1 MEPVQLAAILAGAV
15 LLASMVSVEV
25 GISVALIELALGV
38 ALGNTF
44 SLDPNASWL
53 VFIAGFA
60 SVVLTFLAGAE
71 VDPDDFRE
79 RFGASMAIGVVSFLG
94 PFVAATL
101 IALGPLGWTTKASL
115 IAGTALSTTSLAVVY
130 AVLVET
136 GLNTV
141 RVGKLIMSACFVTDM
156 CTVIA
161 LSVIFIKPTVWFP
174 VFLVVSVALIVLL
187 PKLSPWFF
195 GRYGD
200 RVIEPEI
207 KLVFV
212 ILFVLMV
219 LGKEANSQAVLPAFV
234 LGLVM
239 SRHYQ
244 RHQEEQR
251 RLRVVAFAFLTPFF
265 FLRGGMNVSLAA
277 VFANLGVLGLL
288 VAAKMIPKLGLVY
301 PLAVRHTSPHATFTT
316 LLMSTG
322 LTFGTISALY
332 GLGAHIIDRT
342 QFSLLVT
349 VVVLSA
355 IVPTAIAQRWFSPP
369 VHEPGEH
376 PHHLLPP
383 EPSEILI
390 GEPSQ

>member
-1 MEPVQLAAILAGAV
+1 VEPVQLAAILAGAALV
-15 LLASMVSVEV
+15 ASMVSVEI
-25 GISVALIELALGV
+25 GISVALIELALGI
-38 ALGNTF
+38 ALGNVF

-53 VFIAGFA
+53 VFIATFA

-71 VDPDDFRE
+71 VDPNDFRE
-79 RFGASMAIGVVSFLG
+79 RFGASIAIGVVSFAG
-94 PFVAATL
+94 PFVTATL

-136 GLNTV
+136 GLNRV
-141 RVGKLIMSACFVTDM
+141 SVGKLIMSACFVTDM

-161 LSVIFIKPTVWFP
+161 LSLIFIKPTIWFP
-174 VFLVVSVALIVLL
+174 VFLIVSVTVIGLL
-187 PKLSPWFF
+187 PRLAPWFF
-195 GRYGD
+195 GHYGD

-207 KLVFV
+207 KLVFA
-212 ILFVLMV
+212 ILLALMV
-219 LGKEANSQAVLPAFV
+219 LGSEANSQAVLPAFV

-244 RHQEEQR
+244 QHHEEQR

-265 FLRGGMNVSLAA
+265 FLRGGLNVSLSA
-277 VFANLGVLGLL
+277 VLANLGVLAAL
-288 VAAKMIPKLGLVY
+288 VVAKMIPKLGLVY
-301 PLAVRHTSPHATFTT
+301 PLARRHVTPNATFTT

-332 GLGAHIIDRT
+332 GLTAHIIDRT

-369 VHEPGEH
+369 IPADQ
-376 PHHLLPP
+376 PHHLMPP
-383 EPSEILI
+383 DASEILI
-390 GEPSQ
+390 GEQ

>member
-1 MEPVQLAAILAGAV
+1 MEPAQLAAILVGAA
-15 LLASMVSVEV
+15 LLASMVSVEF

-44 SLDPNASWL
+44 HLDPDAPWL
-53 VFIAGFA
+53 AFIASFA

-79 RFGASMAIGVVSFLG
+79 RLGAAVAIGVVSFAG
-94 PFVAATL
+94 PFIVATL
-101 IALGPLGWTTKASL
+101 VALGPLGWTMKAAL
-115 IAGTALSTTSLAVVY
+115 IAGCALSTTSLAVVY

-136 GLNTV
+136 RLNTV

-156 CTVIA
+156 CTVVA
-161 LSVIFIKPTVWFP
+161 LSVIFITPTVWFP
-174 VFLVVSVALIVLL
+174 IFLAVSVVLIVIL

-195 GRYGD
+195 RRYGD

-207 KLVFV
+207 KIVFA
-212 ILFVLMV
+212 ILLALMV
-219 LGKEANSQAVLPAFV
+219 LGSEANSQAVLPAFV

-265 FLRGGMNVSLAA
+265 FLRGGLNVSLEA
-277 VFANLGVLGLL
+277 VFANLGILGVL
-288 VAAKMIPKLGLVY
+288 VAAKMLPKLGLIY
-301 PLAVRHTSPHATFTT
+301 PLARRHASPNATFTT

-332 GLGAHIIDRT
+332 GLTAHIIDRT
-342 QFSLLVT
+342 EFSLLVT

-355 IVPTAIAQRWFSPP
+355 IVPTAIAQRWFSPD
-369 VHEPGEH
+369 EH
-376 PHHLLPP
+376 PHQFLPP
-383 EPSEILI
+383 EPAESLR
-390 GEPSQ
+390 

>member
-1 MEPVQLAAILAGAV
+1 MGPVSLAAILAGAI
-15 LLASMVSVEV
+15 LLGSMVSVEV
-25 GISVALIELALGV
+25 GVSVALIELALGI

-44 SLDPNASWL
+44 HLNADASWL
-53 VFIAGFA
+53 VFIASFA

-71 VDPDDFRE
+71 VDPDYFRE
-79 RFGASMAIGVVSFLG
+79 RFRAAVTIGVVSFAG
-94 PFVAATL
+94 PFVVATL

-161 LSVIFIKPTVWFP
+161 LSVIFIKPTAWFP
-174 VFLVVSVALIVLL
+174 VFLAVSVAVIVAL

-195 GRYGD
+195 ARYGD

-207 KLVFV
+207 KIVFA
-212 ILFVLMV
+212 ILLALMV
-219 LGKEANSQAVLPAFV
+219 LADKANSQAVLPAFV

-277 VFANLGVLGLL
+277 VVANLGILGVL
-288 VAAKMIPKLGLVY
+288 VAAKMVPKLGLIY
-301 PLAVRHTSPHATFTT
+301 PLARRHAKANATFTT

-332 GLGAHIIDRT
+332 GLTAHIINRT

-355 IVPTAIAQRWFSPP
+355 IVPTAIAQRWFSP
-369 VHEPGEH
+369 HDEH
-376 PHHLLPP
+376 LHRVLPP
-383 EPSEILI
+383 EPAEILI
-390 GEPSQ
+390 GEPRSAEA

>member
-25 GISVALIELALGV
+25 GISVALVELALGV

-53 VFIAGFA
+53 VFIASFA

-79 RFGASMAIGVVSFLG
+79 RFGASISIGVVSFLG

-101 IALGPLGWTTKASL
+101 VAFGPLGWSAKASL

-161 LSVIFIKPTVWFP
+161 LSVIFIEPTIWFP

-195 GRYGD
+195 RRYGD

-212 ILFVLMV
+212 ILFALMV
-219 LGKEANSQAVLPAFV
+219 LGDEANSQAVLPAFV

-251 RLRVVAFAFLTPFF
+251 RMRVVAFAFLTPFF
-265 FLRGGMNVSLAA
+265 FLRGGLNVSLAA
-277 VFANLGVLGLL
+277 VIANLGVLGVLA
-288 VAAKMIPKLGLVY
+288 AAKMIPKLGLIY
-301 PLAVRHTSPHATFTT
+301 PLARRHTGPNATFTT

-332 GLGAHIIDRT
+332 GLNAHIIDRT

-369 VHEPGEH
+369 GPGEH
-376 PHHLLPP
+376 AHLPLPP
-383 EPSEILI
+383 EPSELLI
-390 GEPSQ
+390 GDGS

>member
-1 MEPVQLAAILAGAV
+1 MDSIQLAAILVSAA
-15 LLASMVSVEV
+15 LLASMVSIEV
-25 GISVALIELALGV
+25 GISVALIELALGI
-38 ALGNTF
+38 ALGNAF
-44 SLDPNASWL
+44 NLDPNASWL
-53 VFIAGFA
+53 VLIAGFA

-79 RFGASMAIGVVSFLG
+79 RFGASIAIGVVSFAG

-101 IALGPLGWTTKASL
+101 IALGALGWTTEASL

-161 LSVIFIKPTVWFP
+161 LSVIFITPTVWFP

-207 KLVFV
+207 KLVFA
-212 ILFVLMV
+212 ILLGLMV
-219 LGKEANSQAVLPAFV
+219 LGDAAKSQAVLPAFV

-265 FLRGGMNVSLAA
+265 FLRGGMNVSLAS
-277 VFANLGVLGLL
+277 VFANVGVLAVL

-301 PLAVRHTSPHATFTT
+301 PLARRHAQPHATFTT

-332 GLGAHIIDRT
+332 GLNAHIIDRT

-369 VHEPGEH
+369 GPDAHVHH
-376 PHHLLPP
+376 ALPP

-390 GEPSQ
+390 GETS

>member
-1 MEPVQLAAILAGAV
+1 MDPISLAAILIGAV
-15 LLASMVSVEV
+15 LLASMVSVEF

-38 ALGNTF
+38 ALGNIF
-44 SLDPNASWL
+44 SLDPNQSWL
-53 VFIAGFA
+53 VLIAGFA

-79 RFGASMAIGVVSFLG
+79 RFGASMAIGIASFAG
-94 PFVAATL
+94 PFVVATL
-101 IALGPLGWTTKASL
+101 VALGPLGWSIKASL

-141 RVGKLIMSACFVTDM
+141 RIGKLIMSACFVTDM

-161 LSVIFIKPTVWFP
+161 LSVIFITPTIWFP
-174 VFLVVSVALIVLL
+174 VFLVVSVAVIVGL
-187 PKLSPWFF
+187 PKLAPWFF
-195 GRYGD
+195 RRYGD
-200 RVIEPEI
+200 RVIEPEV
-207 KLVFV
+207 KLVFAV
-212 ILFVLMV
+212 LLGLMV
-219 LGKEANSQAVLPAFV
+219 LGKAANSQAVLPAFV

-244 RHQEEQR
+244 RHREEQR
-251 RLRVVAFAFLTPFF
+251 RLRIVAFAFLTPFF
-265 FLRGGMNVSLAA
+265 FVRGGMNVSLTA

-288 VAAKMIPKLGLVY
+288 LAAKLVPKLGLVY
-301 PLAVRHTSPHATFTT
+301 PLGRKHAPANATFLT

-332 GLGAHIIDRT
+332 GLTAHIIDRT

-355 IVPTAIAQRWFSPP
+355 IVPTAIAQRWFSPQVP
-369 VHEPGEH
+369 AGQ

-383 EPSEILI
+383 DPSEILI
-390 GEPSQ
+390 GEGS

>member
-1 MEPVQLAAILAGAV
+1 MEPVQLAAILASAV
-15 LLASMVSVEV
+15 LLASMVSVEI

-44 SLDPNASWL
+44 NLDPDASWL
-53 VFIAGFA
+53 VFIASFA

-79 RFGASMAIGVVSFLG
+79 RFGASITIGVVSFAG

-101 IALGPLGWTTKASL
+101 VALGPLGWTTKASL

-161 LSVIFIKPTVWFP
+161 LSAIFIKPTVWFP

-207 KLVFV
+207 KLVFA
-212 ILFVLMV
+212 ILLALMV
-219 LGKEANSQAVLPAFV
+219 LGDAANGQAVLPAFV

-251 RLRVVAFAFLTPFF
+251 RLRIVAFAFLTPFF
-265 FLRGGMNVSLAA
+265 FLRGGLNVSLAA
-277 VFANLGVLGLL
+277 VFANLGVLGVL
-288 VAAKMIPKLGLVY
+288 VAAKMVPKLGLIY
-301 PLAVRHTSPHATFTT
+301 PLARRHTGPNAAFTT

-332 GLGAHIIDRT
+332 GLTAHIIDRT

-355 IVPTAIAQRWFSPP
+355 IIPTAIAQRWFSPAQ
-369 VHEPGEH
+369 PGAH
-376 PHHLLPP
+376 PHHHTLPP
-383 EPSEILI
+383 EPSEILV
-390 GEPSQ
+390 GEAS

>member
-1 MEPVQLAAILAGAV
+1 MEPIQLAAILAGAV
-15 LLASMVSVEV
+15 LLASMVSVEI
-25 GISVALIELALGV
+25 GISVALIELALGI

-44 SLDPNASWL
+44 NLDPDASWL
-53 VFIAGFA
+53 VFIASFA

-79 RFGASMAIGVVSFLG
+79 RLGASIAIGVVSFAG
-94 PFVAATL
+94 PFAAATL
-101 IALGPLGWTTKASL
+101 VALGPLGWTTKASL

-141 RVGKLIMSACFVTDM
+141 RVGKLLMSACFVTNM

-161 LSVIFIKPTVWFP
+161 LSTIFIQPTAWFP
-174 VFLVVSVALIVLL
+174 VFLAVSVGFIVLL
-187 PKLSPWFF
+187 PRLSPRFF

-207 KLVFV
+207 KLVFA
-212 ILFVLMV
+212 ILLALMV
-219 LGKEANSQAVLPAFV
+219 LGEAAHSQAVLPALV

-265 FLRGGMNVSLAA
+265 FLRGGLNVSLAA

-288 VAAKMIPKLGLVY
+288 AAAKMVPKLTLVY
-301 PLAVRHTSPHATFTT
+301 PLARRYTSPNAAFTT

-332 GLGAHIIDRT
+332 GLTAHIIDRT

-349 VVVLSA
+349 VVVLSS
-355 IVPTAIAQRWFSPP
+355 IVPTAIAQRRFSPSL
-369 VHEPGEH
+369 PGEH
-376 PHHLLPP
+376 PHHTLPP

-390 GEPSQ
+390 GEPS

>member
-1 MEPVQLAAILAGAV
+1 V
-15 LLASMVSVEV
+15 LVASMASVEAGV
-25 GISVALIELALGV
+25 SVALIELALGV
-38 ALGNTF
+38 VLGNVF

-53 VFIAGFA
+53 AFIATFA

-79 RFGASMAIGVVSFLG
+79 RFWASIGIGVVSFAG
-94 PFVAATL
+94 PFGVATL
-101 IALGPLGWTTKASL
+101 VALGPLGWTTKASL

-161 LSVIFIKPTVWFP
+161 LSTIFIQPTVWFP
-174 VFLVVSVALIVLL
+174 VFLVVSIALIFAV
-187 PKLSPWFF
+187 PRAAPWFF
-195 GRYGD
+195 RRFGD

-207 KLVFV
+207 KLIFAV
-212 ILFVLMV
+212 LFALMV
-219 LGKEANSQAVLPAFV
+219 LADQANSQAVLPAFV

-244 RHQEEQR
+244 QHLEQQR
-251 RLRVVAFAFLTPFF
+251 RMRVVAFAFLTPFF
-265 FLRGGMNVSLAA
+265 FLRGGLNVSLGE
-277 VFANLGVLGLL
+277 VFTNIGVLGLL
-288 VAAKMIPKLGLVY
+288 VAAKMVPKLTLVY
-301 PLAVRHTSPHATFTT
+301 PLARRPAAPYGVFTT

-322 LTFGTISALY
+322 LTFGTISSLY
-332 GLGAHIIDRT
+332 GLNAHIINRT

-355 IVPTAIAQRWFSPP
+355 IIPTAIAQRWFSPP
-369 VHEPGEH
+369 KPYDERRHAVPD
-376 PHHLLPP
+376 
-383 EPSEILI
+383 PSEILV
-390 GEPSQ
+390 GETT